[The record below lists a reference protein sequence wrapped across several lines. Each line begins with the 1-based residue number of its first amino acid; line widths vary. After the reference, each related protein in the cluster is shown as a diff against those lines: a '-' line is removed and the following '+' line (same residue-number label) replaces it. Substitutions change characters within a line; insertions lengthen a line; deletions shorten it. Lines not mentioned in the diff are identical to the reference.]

1 MYIHTYIRYRVASE
15 EPVSATLRLSYKHQ
29 SLANGDVLFHFQCG
43 VTPWGCDFKTPPS
56 PEEIF
61 TDFEQSRT
69 KVNAAG
75 GGGELCVCSALP
87 AAPRLAP
94 PCLQFKGV
102 AVGTVQW
109 RQVALHN
116 SGGLPLRWSA
126 HVRRWPHT
134 RTPALLLGTP
144 LLYSHSM

>member
-1 MYIHTYIRYRVASE
+1 MGDDIGSMATVPRSE
-15 EPVSATLRLSYKHQ
+15 
-29 SLANGDVLFHFQCG
+29 CG